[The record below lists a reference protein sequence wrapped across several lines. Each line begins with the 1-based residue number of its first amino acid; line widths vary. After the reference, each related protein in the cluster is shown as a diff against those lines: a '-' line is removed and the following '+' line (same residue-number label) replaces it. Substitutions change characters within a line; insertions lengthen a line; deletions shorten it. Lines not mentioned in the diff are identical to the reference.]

1 MIRWDWLHFAGLDT
15 STLYAIVAAREE
27 VFVVEQRC
35 AYRDADGRDPAA
47 WHLIG
52 WSGEHDVAAYL
63 RVLLPGARFAEHS
76 IGRVLTTAPF
86 RGQGLGRELMLRG
99 QARVAEQFGSVPI
112 RIAAQAHLAHFYGSL
127 GFVAVGDPYDEDDIT
142 HIDMLRA
149 APAG

>member
-1 MIRWDWLHFAGLDT
+1 MIRWEWLHFAGLDT
-15 STLYAIVAAREE
+15 TTLYAIVAAREE
-27 VFVVEQRC
+27 VFVVEQHC

-52 WSGEHDVAAYL
+52 RGDDGEVAAYL

-86 RGQGLGRELMLRG
+86 RDQGLGRELMLRG
-99 QARVAEQFGSVPI
+99 LSRVAEQFGNVPI
-112 RIAAQAHLAHFYGSL
+112 RIAAQAHLVHFYGSL
-127 GFVAVGDPYDEDDIT
+127 GFVAVGDPYDEDGIT
-142 HIDMLRA
+142 HIDMLRV

>member
-1 MIRWDWLHFAGLDT
+1 M
-15 STLYAIVAAREE
+15 
-27 VFVVEQRC
+27 VEQRC

-52 WSGEHDVAAYL
+52 WSTEREVAAYL

-86 RGQGLGRELMLRG
+86 RDKGLGRELMLQG
-99 QARVAEQFGSVPI
+99 LARVAEQFGSVPV
-112 RIAAQAHLAHFYGSL
+112 RIAAQAHLADFYGSM
-127 GFVAVGDPYDEDDIT
+127 GFVTASERYEEDGIP

-149 APAG
+149 AS

>member
-1 MIRWDWLHFAGLDT
+1 MIRWEWLYFAGLDT

-52 WSGEHDVAAYL
+52 RGDEGEVAAYL

>member
-1 MIRWDWLHFAGLDT
+1 MIRWEWLHFAGLDT

-86 RGQGLGRELMLRG
+86 RDQGLGRELMLRG
-99 QARVAEQFGSVPI
+99 LSRVAEQFGSVPI
-112 RIAAQAHLAHFYGSL
+112 CIAAQAHLAHFYGSL
-127 GFVAVGDPYDEDDIT
+127 EFVAVGDPYDEDDIT

>member
-1 MIRWDWLHFAGLDT
+1 MIRWEWLHFAGLDT

-52 WSGEHDVAAYL
+52 WSGERDVAAYL

-86 RGQGLGRELMLRG
+86 RDQGLGRELMLRG
-99 QARVAEQFGSVPI
+99 LSRVAEQFGSVPI
-112 RIAAQAHLAHFYGSL
+112 RIAAQAHLAHFYGSF
-127 GFVAVGDPYDEDDIT
+127 GFVAVGDPYDEDGIT
-142 HIDMLRA
+142 HIDMLRV

>member
-1 MIRWDWLHFAGLDT
+1 M
-15 STLYAIVAAREE
+15 
-27 VFVVEQRC
+27 
-35 AYRDADGRDPAA
+35 
-47 WHLIG
+47 
-52 WSGEHDVAAYL
+52 AAYL